1 MPSIAHILETALYV
15 DDIERAKAF
24 YRDVLGLHVMSE
36 GPRLVTL
43 DAGQSTV
50 LLLFKR
56 GATSE
61 GLRFPGGWIPPH
73 DASGHAHFA
82 FAIGESEYDVWV
94 RHFEA
99 HGVAIES
106 RVTWSGGGRSLYF
119 RDPDGHSVE
128 MATPGVW
135 PTY

>member
-1 MPSIAHILETALYV
+1 
-15 DDIERAKAF
+15 
-24 YRDVLGLHVMSE
+24 MSE

-56 GATSE
+56 GATAE

-73 DASGHAHFA
+73 DASGPAHFA
-82 FAIGESEYDVWV
+82 FAIDAADLDAWERRLASQ
-94 RHFEA
+94 
-99 HGVAIES
+99 GVAIES

>member
-1 MPSIAHILETALYV
+1 MPSIAHVLETALYV
-15 DDIERAKAF
+15 DDIDLAKAF
-24 YRDVLGLHVMSE
+24 YRDTLGLHVMSE

-43 DAGQSTV
+43 DAGKSTV

-73 DASGHAHFA
+73 DASGPAHLA
-82 FAIGESEYDVWV
+82 FAIDAADLETWE
-94 RHFEA
+94 RQLEA
-99 HGVAIES
+99 HGVTIES
-106 RVTWSGGGRSLYF
+106 RVTWSGGGRSVYF

>member
-1 MPSIAHILETALYV
+1 VPSIAHILETALYV

-24 YRDVLGLHVMSE
+24 YRDVLELHVMSE
-36 GPRLVTL
+36 GPRLVSL
-43 DAGQSTV
+43 DAGHSTV

-73 DASGHAHFA
+73 DGSGPSHFA
-82 FAIGESEYDVWV
+82 FAIDAAEYDTWE
-94 RHFEA
+94 RQLEA
-99 HGVAIES
+99 QGVTIES
-106 RVTWSGGGRSLYF
+106 RVTWSGGGRSIYF

>member
-1 MPSIAHILETALYV
+1 VPSIAHILETALYV
-15 DDIERAKAF
+15 DDIDRAKAF
-24 YRDVLGLHVMSE
+24 YRDTLGLHVMSE

-43 DAGQSTV
+43 DAGKSTV

-73 DASGHAHFA
+73 DASGPAHLA
-82 FAIGESEYDVWV
+82 FAIHAAELDTWE
-94 RHFEA
+94 RQLEA
-99 HGVAIES
+99 HGVTIES
-106 RVTWSGGGRSLYF
+106 RVTWSGGGRSVYF